1 MAKKLN
7 VDQMIE
13 FIEANINVISE
24 KKMEEFQK
32 MTVEEQFKRVKAQI
46 AAKKFAEKKKD
57 GVVSSKAGI
66 VDKVRAL
73 FEKTHISTTDVEDVI
88 AFCENYKTEI
98 VEKQIKTL
106 DDQIAE
112 LQARRAELTK

>member
-7 VDQMIE
+7 VEEMQAYIAARMDL
-13 FIEANINVISE
+13 ISE
-24 KKMEEFQK
+24 KKRAAFDAMDL
-32 MTVEEQFKRVKAQI
+32 EEQYKKIKSQE
-46 AAKKFAEKKKD
+46 AARKFAEKKKD
-57 GVVSSKAGI
+57 GFVSSKAGI
-66 VDKVRAL
+66 VDKVCAL